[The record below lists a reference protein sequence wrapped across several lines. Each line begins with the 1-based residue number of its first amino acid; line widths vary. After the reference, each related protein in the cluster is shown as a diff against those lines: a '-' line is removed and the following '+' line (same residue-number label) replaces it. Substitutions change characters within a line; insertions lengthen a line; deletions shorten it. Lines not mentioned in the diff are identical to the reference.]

1 MATSLPTPNPTVAED
16 AKPSGLTN
24 DEIVQT
30 LESYRQEAEAGRKE
44 GPNGR
49 DDKWDENL
57 NLYWNRFDFTKK
69 AKWQSREVLPEVP
82 AFVDRFAAAL
92 KEALSATP
100 DSFYTVEDDTD
111 SEGDLARAI
120 KRATDVWLARCGR
133 NQMGQVIGF
142 SGVFEEQMKLG
153 ALMSTCALVT
163 WKEDVKGRRVSVEAL
178 DPRSVWFDPTG
189 RNLYRV
195 RRSEI
200 DFHDLKRLVGMKDGS
215 GEPIYRVEE
224 MERLTATILEDQQR
238 ERDAMT
244 GHGSEVTSSR
254 KPIVLHEYLATLI
267 GPEGELVAD
276 QGLSIVAN
284 NKHLIRGPER
294 NPFWHGRD
302 FVISAP
308 LIPVPLSPYGR
319 SYMEDFG
326 SLAKTFNA
334 LTNLILDAT
343 FISTMKSFAIAPGML
358 MNPEQV
364 AEGMSPMKM
373 WLVEDGVLPK
383 DFIKEIDLGTLD
395 ASSIQV
401 WQALKNE
408 LTEGASQNEIG
419 LGQFAPNS
427 RTSATEVAESLQ
439 GAGAMVRSI
448 ASNVEQLLLNPM
460 LDLIWKTGVQHVS
473 EDDKAIKAAMGEDM
487 FDVLIG
493 KRKELVER
501 NVTFSARGISTLLQ
515 KSQRMK
521 TLMFALQVMSSS
533 EVLLKEFLG
542 KVDPGK
548 LVDLILDLL
557 DIDIKRLKM
566 GERERM
572 VAEIVQRSEQAA
584 AQAGEAGVDGGTA
597 EQVGGVAQQLGVS
610 G

>member
-1 MATSLPTPNPTVAED
+1 MRPVGSN
-16 AKPSGLTN
+16 
-24 DEIVQT
+24 QT
-30 LESYRQEAEAGRKE
+30 LRGSSASILAEQQLE
-44 GPNGR
+44 
-49 DDKWDENL
+49 
-57 NLYWNRFDFTKK
+57 
-69 AKWQSREVLPEVP
+69 RE
-82 AFVDRFAAAL
+82 
-92 KEALSATP
+92 
-100 DSFYTVEDDTD
+100 
-111 SEGDLARAI
+111 
-120 KRATDVWLARCGR
+120 
-133 NQMGQVIGF
+133 
-142 SGVFEEQMKLG
+142 
-153 ALMSTCALVT
+153 
-163 WKEDVKGRRVSVEAL
+163 
-178 DPRSVWFDPTG
+178 
-189 RNLYRV
+189 
-195 RRSEI
+195 
-200 DFHDLKRLVGMKDGS
+200 
-215 GEPIYRVEE
+215 
-224 MERLTATILEDQQR
+224 
-238 ERDAMT
+238 AMT
-244 GHGSEVTSSR
+244 GHGGEITSAR

-284 NKHLIRGPER
+284 NKHLIRGPEA

-302 FVISAP
+302 FVVSAP

-326 SLAKTFNA
+326 ALAKTFNA

-343 FISTMKSFAIAPGML
+343 FTTTMKSFALSPGML
-358 MNPEQV
+358 MNPEQL
-364 AEGMSPMKM
+364 AEGMAPNKI
-373 WLVEDGVLPK
+373 WEVEDGVLPK
-383 DFIKEIDLGTLD
+383 DFIKEIELGTLD
-395 ASSIQV
+395 AASIQV
-401 WQALKNE
+401 WQGLKNE

-448 ASNVEQLLLNPM
+448 ATNVEQLLLNPM
-460 LDLIWKTGVQHVS
+460 LDLIWKTGVQHVGKGD
-473 EDDKAIKAAMGEDM
+473 EAIKEAMGKDM

-521 TLMFALQVMSSS
+521 TLMFALQVMASS

-572 VAEIVQRSEQAA
+572 VAEIVQRSQQAA
-584 AQAGEAGVDGGTA
+584 AQAGSGSVDGGTA
-597 EQVGGVAQQLGVS
+597 EQVGGVAEQLGVS
-610 G
+610 